1 MPKFWRGIAQLI
13 PRSGGAWFIPFD
25 VGIESLSLASYMQA
39 FSFGYCVV
47 FSVARSCLRAELV
60 SELCL
65 CFPFYAP
72 FSHVP
77 IHVLRLVTAIGALVQ
92 SYWQGF
98 AQKNSDGAVP
108 KNITGLCPYK

>member
-1 MPKFWRGIAQLI
+1 ML
-13 PRSGGAWFIPFD
+13 FIPFD